1 MLRRG
6 GKFFFSNEQYSPKNL
21 PTKLKMLLLS
31 KKRLAFNEEC
41 VGPKK
46 ADLLCEQGKWATLA
60 RVKEISKLRLLFND
74 SPQ

>member
-1 MLRRG
+1 
-6 GKFFFSNEQYSPKNL
+6 
-21 PTKLKMLLLS
+21 MLLLS

-46 ADLLCEQGKWATLA
+46 ADLLCEQGIWATLA
-60 RVKEISKLRLLFND
+60 RRVKEISKLRLLFND